1 MMGTIKR
8 RLLLWIVELL
18 GLAENRPYMRKERIE
33 QVKFILT
40 VVKINLDN
48 FSDEPYM
55 VSLIKKYQQCIMRLN
70 RIEMEIKWS
79 YQI

>member
-1 MMGTIKR
+1 MDILDKT
-8 RLLLWIVELL
+8 VELL
-18 GLAENRPYMRKERIE
+18 GLAENRPYMRKERIK
-33 QVKFILT
+33 QVKFNLT

-70 RIEMEIKWS
+70 RIEMEIK
-79 YQI
+79 

>member
-1 MMGTIKR
+1 MDIIDKAF
-8 RLLLWIVELL
+8 ELL
-18 GLAENRPYMRKERIE
+18 DLADSYPYMRKERIE

-40 VVKINLDN
+40 VVKINLYN

-70 RIEMEIKWS
+70 RIETEIK
-79 YQI
+79 

>member
-1 MMGTIKR
+1 MDILDKA
-8 RLLLWIVELL
+8 VELL
-18 GLAENRPYMRKERIE
+18 DLVENRPYMRKERKE

-48 FSDEPYM
+48 FSDDPYM

-70 RIEMEIKWS
+70 RIETEIK
-79 YQI
+79 

>member
-1 MMGTIKR
+1 MNILDKA
-8 RLLLWIVELL
+8 VELL
-18 GLAENRPYMRKERIE
+18 DLAENCPYMRKERIE

-40 VVKINLDN
+40 VVKMNLDN

-70 RIEMEIKWS
+70 RIEMEIK
-79 YQI
+79 

>member
-1 MMGTIKR
+1 MDILEKA
-8 RLLLWIVELL
+8 VELL

-70 RIEMEIKWS
+70 RIEMEIK
-79 YQI
+79 

>member
-1 MMGTIKR
+1 MDILDKT
-8 RLLLWIVELL
+8 VELL

-33 QVKFILT
+33 QVKFNLT

-55 VSLIKKYQQCIMRLN
+55 VSLIKK
-70 RIEMEIKWS
+70 
-79 YQI
+79 